1 MPDIYRDEKSPDIFI
16 GALFFHI
23 RNPAIFVKKEHM
35 AQYSREDLFGK
46 LDLLSID
53 KAGGT
58 VNTIYNGRVIC
69 STNVSER
76 YEIFDI
82 AKYFKEKILEIE
94 ACFNID
100 QCYLSIKGGKQYLEL
115 ISDEVVIGGERYLKT
130 FHMLNSTDRTRKLS
144 FNTGLYNIDHKY
156 YIISGINNVSLVK
169 SHIKGVTQAAEEA
182 SKGIGTET
190 FDEQIAALNSLVGHR
205 VLLSKVRE
213 VILGTDEKVPGI
225 AHKKFDAFTKHLLSN
240 SISRYTKEKYTQHRV
255 LRRKSEYI
263 GATIPKEDD
272 FYIDAFDV
280 VMSYLMAFK
289 GQDSHAIKVE
299 TDRIMNITLWA
310 TRNNAL
316 EMLGI

>member
-1 MPDIYRDEKSPDIFI
+1 
-16 GALFFHI
+16 
-23 RNPAIFVKKEHM
+23 M

-46 LDLLSID
+46 LDLLKIE
-53 KAGGT
+53 KVGGT
-58 VNTIYNGRVIC
+58 VNTLYGGRVIC
-69 STNVSER
+69 TTNVSDR

-82 AKYFKEKILEIE
+82 VKYFKDRIIEIE
-94 ACFNID
+94 ACFNIS
-100 QCYLSIKGGKQYLEL
+100 QYYLSIRGGKQYLEL
-115 ISDEVVIGGERYLKT
+115 ISDDVVIGGERYLKT

-213 VILGTDEKVPGI
+213 VILGTEEKVPGI
-225 AHKKFDAFTKHLLSN
+225 AHKKFDSFTKHLLSN
-240 SISRYTKEKYTQHRV
+240 SISGYTKEKYTQHRV

-316 EMLGI
+316 ELLGI